1 MTDLPVIRLKPKA
14 NARAIRHGGPWVFAN
29 EVVTDR
35 RTKAIAPGALAV
47 LEDAGRE
54 PLALVAANPASKII
68 GRVLSRDVTEQ
79 VDQAWFAARLQRAL
93 DLRERLYDAPFYRL
107 VHAEA
112 DGLPGLVIDRFG
124 DTCVLQPNAAFVGYH
139 KGNGKDL
146 GGEFQ
151 FRTGGEIAWRFDD
164 WSRLAIAFH
173 HISNAGIYDDNPGTE
188 LLVLTYSVPFTQAP
202 N

>member
-1 MTDLPVIRLKPKA
+1 MPGRNGVNKMKIVRLA
-14 NARAIRHGGPWVFAN
+14 IVAVLSVALCAGWGVGWQTSARAEEPDFFAFSTGGFDVNDDETSADFRAEYRSNMRFWKILPFIGLAGTSDEAVYGYAGLGIDLFLG
-29 EVVTDR
+29 R
-35 RTKAIAPGALAV
+35 RV
-47 LEDAGRE
+47 
-54 PLALVAANPASKII
+54 
-68 GRVLSRDVTEQ
+68 
-79 VDQAWFAARLQRAL
+79 
-93 DLRERLYDAPFYRL
+93 
-107 VHAEA
+107 
-112 DGLPGLVIDRFG
+112 
-124 DTCVLQPNAAFVGYH
+124 VLQPNAAFVGYH

>member
-1 MTDLPVIRLKPKA
+1 MKKSII
-14 NARAIRHGGPWVFAN
+14 AR
-29 EVVTDR
+29 
-35 RTKAIAPGALAV
+35 
-47 LEDAGRE
+47 
-54 PLALVAANPASKII
+54 LALVAVFSAALSAGWTMGGPTSARAGEPDFFAFSAGGFDVNDDETAADFRVEYRSDMRFWKLVPFI
-68 GRVLSRDVTEQ
+68 GLAGTSDAAVYGYAGLGMDIFLGRRV
-79 VDQAWFAARLQRAL
+79 
-93 DLRERLYDAPFYRL
+93 
-107 VHAEA
+107 
-112 DGLPGLVIDRFG
+112 
-124 DTCVLQPNAAFVGYH
+124 VLQPNAAFVGYH

-173 HISNAGIYDDNPGTE
+173 HISNAGIYDANPGTE

>member
-1 MTDLPVIRLKPKA
+1 MRKSKF
-14 NARAIRHGGPWVFAN
+14 AR
-29 EVVTDR
+29 
-35 RTKAIAPGALAV
+35 
-47 LEDAGRE
+47 
-54 PLALVAANPASKII
+54 LALVVMLSAALCAGWSMGWPNSARAGEPDFFAFSA
-68 GRVLSRDVTEQ
+68 GGYDVNDDET
-79 VDQAWFAARLQRAL
+79 AAEFRAEYRS
-93 DLRERLYDAPFYRL
+93 DLRFWKILPFIGL
-107 VHAEA
+107 AGTSDEA
-112 DGLPGLVIDRFG
+112 VYGYAGLGMDIFLGRRV
-124 DTCVLQPNAAFVGYH
+124 VLQPNAAFVGYH
-139 KGNGKDL
+139 KGKGKDL